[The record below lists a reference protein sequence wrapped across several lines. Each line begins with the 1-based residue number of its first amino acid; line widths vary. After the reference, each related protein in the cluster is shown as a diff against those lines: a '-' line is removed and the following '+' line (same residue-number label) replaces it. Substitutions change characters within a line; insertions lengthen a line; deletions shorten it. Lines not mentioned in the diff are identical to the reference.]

1 MLALYRKYRPQ
12 VFGDVIAQE
21 HITRT
26 LINQIKSG
34 RISHAYLFTG
44 SRGTGKTTSARIFA
58 RAVNCTDPKEGSP
71 CGKCPTCQA
80 LSGSGNIDI
89 VELDAASNNGVDQIR
104 DIVENVQ
111 YPPVSGKYKV
121 YIIDEVHMLS
131 ASAFNALLKTLEEPP
146 SHSIFILATTE
157 VHKLPAT
164 VLSRCMRFD
173 FRLVPQSDL
182 KEFLREVYKKENVKA
197 EEEALDLIASAAEG
211 SVRDMLSLAD
221 RCMNFSFDLKYKDV
235 LEVLGASGK
244 EGTRKLFKAIA
255 DCDVATTLA
264 TVDELCSEGKAVGLI
279 AKDLCS
285 YARDLLLLKTSA
297 KANVLGSRE
306 DILAMQAEAEIR
318 SVELLV
324 SVVTI
329 FSAIDAE
336 LRYSVSPR
344 IVLEC
349 AALKAAKLVTADFA
363 ALEERIARLEKR
375 LESGEFTVQAPTQS
389 APQPTA
395 AKPNQSNKPMDAR
408 SVWGRLLTHFRL
420 NEAPQAFATL
430 NRVTDVEVKG
440 NKLIVRADSDN
451 FLRLSAEDM
460 VEAIK
465 RGLSVDGAPFELVID
480 KKSGD
485 VDMDKEIS
493 LIKKLM
499 GDAKLNIKN

>member
-1 MLALYRKYRPQ
+1 
-12 VFGDVIAQE
+12 
-21 HITRT
+21 
-26 LINQIKSG
+26 
-34 RISHAYLFTG
+34 
-44 SRGTGKTTSARIFA
+44 
-58 RAVNCTDPKEGSP
+58 
-71 CGKCPTCQA
+71 
-80 LSGSGNIDI
+80 
-89 VELDAASNNGVDQIR
+89 
-104 DIVENVQ
+104 
-111 YPPVSGKYKV
+111 
-121 YIIDEVHMLS
+121 
-131 ASAFNALLKTLEEPP
+131 
-146 SHSIFILATTE
+146 
-157 VHKLPAT
+157 
-164 VLSRCMRFD
+164 MRFD

-306 DILAMQAEAEIR
+306 DIEEMKAEAETR

-329 FSAIDAE
+329 FSAIDTE

-349 AALKAAKLVTADFA
+349 AALKAAKLVTADYS

-499 GDAKLNIKN
+499 GDAK